1 MSSHMLIVP
10 LRCAPLRVALGLFG
24 LAGCVSARGGNFPS
38 DAQARPAVEVPAAFT
53 FRVAAAGDRCQSPAT
68 DPRDG
73 ARLTLARSSGGRG
86 DYVVPDGKYGV
97 REREY
102 LRLDCA
108 TGAVVGVVP
117 R

>member
-1 MSSHMLIVP
+1 MSSQSMKLP
-10 LRCAPLRVALGLFG
+10 LRCVRPSVALALCGV
-24 LAGCVSARGGNFPS
+24 AGCVSAQGGNFPS
-38 DAQARPAVEVPAAFT
+38 DAQARPAVGVPAAFT
-53 FRVAAAGDRCQSPAT
+53 FSEAAAADRCRNPAT

-73 ARLTLARSSGGRG
+73 ARLALARSNGGRG
-86 DYVVPDGKYGV
+86 DYEVADGKYGV
-97 REREY
+97 GGRQY

>member
-1 MSSHMLIVP
+1 MLI
-10 LRCAPLRVALGLFG
+10 APLRGALPRVALTMVA
-24 LAGCVSARGGNFPS
+24 LAGCASARGGTFPS
-38 DAQARPAVEVPAAFT
+38 DAQARPARGVPATFT
-53 FRVAAAGDRCQSPAT
+53 FSEAAAAGRCQSPAT

-73 ARLTLARSSGGRG
+73 TRLTLARSSGGRG
-86 DYVVPDGKYGV
+86 DYEVPEGKYGTGG
-97 REREY
+97 RQY